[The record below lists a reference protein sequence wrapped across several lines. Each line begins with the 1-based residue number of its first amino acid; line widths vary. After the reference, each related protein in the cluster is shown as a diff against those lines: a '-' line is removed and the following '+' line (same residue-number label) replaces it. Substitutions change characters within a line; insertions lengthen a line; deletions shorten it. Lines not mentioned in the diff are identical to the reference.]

1 MKYLVTQWIAGLSLP
16 FGPRV
21 QFWLELLAYL
31 FCTLAVV
38 LLIIEE
44 RREHIARRERRLS
57 MASPRGSIWIPP
69 EVRSSAARA
78 TKLLGLILL
87 GVIIGGLWRDHQLL
101 SATMTFRHVRVLGKI
116 SDKRYLMQPS
126 GMKAYDWEFCHDLT
140 MPKEMGRETPA
151 KYVDIKFEQRNGCKQ
166 IIGVG
171 FLEISREENNYVETG
186 RNPTTTATTT
196 VF

>member
-38 LLIIEE
+38 LLIVEE

-78 TKLLGLILL
+78 TKLLGLALL
-87 GVIIGGLWRDHQLL
+87 GGILGWLLRDHQF
-101 SATMTFRHVRVLGKI
+101 SSPPRIYTDVLI
-116 SDKRYLMQPS
+116 TQRYDSKNFEVQP
-126 GMKAYDWEFCHDLT
+126 AR
-140 MPKEMGRETPA
+140 MPKMQWTTCQDVNWQAAEKA
-151 KYVDIKFEQRNGCKQ
+151 KFIAFQQHSACKDVTVVGWYDFYNDSSTGKRIKFTQ
-166 IIGVG
+166 
-171 FLEISREENNYVETG
+171 EIANAY
-186 RNPTTTATTT
+186 
-196 VF
+196 